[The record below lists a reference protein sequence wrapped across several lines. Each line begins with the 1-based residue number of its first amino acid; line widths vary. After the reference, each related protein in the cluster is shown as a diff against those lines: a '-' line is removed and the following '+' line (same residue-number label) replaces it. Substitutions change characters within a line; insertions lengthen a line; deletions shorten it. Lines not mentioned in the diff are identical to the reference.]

1 MTPDLPAN
9 PILDEYLAEL
19 ERAAADLPVARRA
32 ELLADIHAHIAEAC
46 GETSGDP
53 ANALPAILA
62 RLGDPAEIA
71 AAARSDLPPTEPP
84 TGAEQTSRGGPGTR
98 EALAIVLL
106 LVSGLAFWLVPL
118 LDLHLAG
125 LRVRL
130 PLALVGWLAG
140 LGLLCTSRHWTL
152 RDKLIGLCGA
162 GFAPMLLSTLV
173 FGVTASTVC
182 SSSAAAPAPVII
194 TGTTVHRAIVTAAP
208 VTSSAMDCTTDQMMP
223 RAIVVALLLSLL
235 AGIAL
240 SLRQLSRTKSR
251 PLLTP

>member
-98 EALAIVLL
+98 EALAIALL

-173 FGVTASTVC
+173 FGVASSTVC
-182 SSSAAAPAPVII
+182 SSTGAAPAPIV
-194 TGTTVHRAIVTAAP
+194 TGTTVHGATVTAAP
-208 VTSSAMDCTTDQMMP
+208 VASSAMDCTTDQTMP
-223 RAIVVALLLSLL
+223 GAITIALVLILL
-235 AGIAL
+235 AGLGL